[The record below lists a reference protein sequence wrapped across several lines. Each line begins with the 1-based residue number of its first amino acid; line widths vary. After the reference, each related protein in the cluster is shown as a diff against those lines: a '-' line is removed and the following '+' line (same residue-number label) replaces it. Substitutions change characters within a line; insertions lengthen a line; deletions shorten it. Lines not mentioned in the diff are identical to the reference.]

1 MCVSMWYKYARNWYL
16 RDWDNK
22 ISIGFL
28 NYSLAGQ
35 YLKFQDY
42 AIETPLEI
50 LPNSEG
56 RYEVQI
62 KFDMDTPVAAI
73 NFVLKVLAFNYCII
87 A

>member
-1 MCVSMWYKYARNWYL
+1 MPET
-16 RDWDNK
+16 DIWDSK
-22 ISIGFL
+22 ISMDFL

-56 RYEVQI
+56 WYEVQI
-62 KFDMDTPVAAI
+62 KFDKDTPIAAI
-73 NFVLKVLAFNYCII
+73 NFVLKVLAFNYCTL
-87 A
+87 

>member
-1 MCVSMWYKYARNWYL
+1 MPET
-16 RDWDNK
+16 DFWDSI

-42 AIETPLEI
+42 AIETPLET

-62 KFDMDTPVAAI
+62 KFDKDTPIAAI
-73 NFVLKVLAFNYCII
+73 NFVLKVLAFNYCTL
-87 A
+87 